1 MQCEKKK
8 QSRIEKQ
15 NKTKQQ
21 QQEEGKKHIAH

>member
-1 MQCEKKK
+1 MRKEKTKYNRK
-8 QSRIEKQ
+8 TKQ